1 MEKGKVNLPNENTI
15 NIIRA
20 KLSIR
25 NNLNNRHRS
34 PRGLT
39 WRGETIIIII
49 IHFANLK
56 AKNKR
61 KKEKERKKNGIQTYV
76 ERMNRETE
84 NFPSFSQNG
93 ILSGSLK
100 KKRKNRTGPVKACSS
115 KQTIPRMVT
124 VPLRLTIRRKHYSIS
139 CYLIGLCT
147 LPRGLALPDCSRGID
162 VPELIP
168 LPAPSPSPL
177 LDKSTPRL
185 SLSLSL

>member
-1 MEKGKVNLPNENTI
+1 
-15 NIIRA
+15 
-20 KLSIR
+20 
-25 NNLNNRHRS
+25 
-34 PRGLT
+34 
-39 WRGETIIIII
+39 
-49 IHFANLK
+49 
-56 AKNKR
+56 
-61 KKEKERKKNGIQTYV
+61 
-76 ERMNRETE
+76 MNRKTE

-100 KKRKNRTGPVKACSS
+100 KKRKNRTRPVKACSS

-185 SLSLSL
+185 SLSLSLSLCNTSVLNTRHIRVTPFVPRRSHTIFPFDRQFNSYLYLPGYLLTFSLEPSAILELERVVVNCYPRIKLGKWIWIWN